1 MAAPE
6 TAPPAAPPSPAGSPL
21 APEGGEVTASSTGT
35 QLSLQAFVHSK
46 RAMTG
51 TAIIVLLGLFCFVG
65 PVLYHTNQVTVNLS
79 IANSPPGPG
88 YPLGTD
94 QYGIDVLGR
103 LMAGGQ
109 SSLELGFAV
118 GIATTLVGLLYGAVS
133 GTVGGAVD
141 AFMMR
146 IVDTLLAVPTF
157 ILLIIVASMF
167 SLSLP
172 VIILILTV
180 LSWPYTAR
188 LIRGQVLALQSRE
201 FVQAA
206 RTMGATGRWILARH
220 MVPNT
225 LGISVVTATFAIA
238 DSIYAL
244 SALSFLGIG
253 PPPPFTD
260 WGTMLSDGVN
270 NLFNGY
276 WWQVYP
282 PLIVLVLVVVAFRQV
297 GDALNDIVSGQRTDV
312 VPRRRR
318 FRLLPLSAPR
328 YEQLPGRPVRRW
340 PSGPRSGRGPRP
352 SARPARAS
360 LLRGGPVGQ
369 HGDEDLGTPGA
380 CRAAAEDF
388 RNHDL
393 FLGEK

>member
-1 MAAPE
+1 MAAAE
-6 TAPPAAPPSPAGSPL
+6 PSVGGRAL
-21 APEGGEVTASSTGT
+21 APEGGEIAGARTGS
-35 QLSLQAFVHSK
+35 QLSLQAFLHSR

-51 TAIIVLLGLFCFVG
+51 VAVIVVLGLFCFAG
-65 PVLYHTNQVTVNLS
+65 PLLYHTNQVTVNLGLE
-79 IANSPPGPG
+79 NSPPGTG

-103 LMAGGQ
+103 LMVGGQ

-118 GIATTLVGLLYGAVS
+118 GIATTVIGLLYGAVS
-133 GTVGGAVD
+133 GMVGGIVD
-141 AFMMR
+141 AIMMR
-146 IVDTLLAVPTF
+146 VVDTLLAVPTF

-167 SLSLP
+167 SLTLP
-172 VIILILTV
+172 IIILILTA
-180 LSWPYTAR
+180 LAWPYTAR
-188 LIRGQVLALQSRE
+188 LIRGQVLALRPRE

-206 RTMGATGRWILARH
+206 RTMGATGRWILSRH

-225 LGISVVTATFAIA
+225 LGISVVNATFSIA

-260 WGTMLSDGVN
+260 WGTMLTDGVN

-297 GDALNDIVSGQRTDV
+297 GDALNDIVSGQRTGAAR
-312 VPRRRR
+312 RRRR
-318 FRLLPLSAPR
+318 FRLLPLAAPR
-328 YEQLPGRPVRRW
+328 YEG
-340 PSGPRSGRGPRP
+340 
-352 SARPARAS
+352 
-360 LLRGGPVGQ
+360 
-369 HGDEDLGTPGA
+369 
-380 CRAAAEDF
+380 
-388 RNHDL
+388 
-393 FLGEK
+393 

>member
-6 TAPPAAPPSPAGSPL
+6 NAPTAAQPSPAGRPL
-21 APEGGEVTASSTGT
+21 APEGGEVTASGT
-35 QLSLQAFVHSK
+35 QLSLRAFVQSQ

-51 TAIIVLLGLFCFVG
+51 TATIVLLGLFCFVG
-65 PVLYHTNQVTVNLS
+65 PLLYHTSYASVNLGVE
-79 IANSPPGPG
+79 NSPPGPG
-88 YPLGTD
+88 RPLGTD
-94 QYGIDVLGR
+94 QYGIDVLSR
-103 LMAGGQ
+103 LMTGGQ

-118 GIATTLVGLLYGAVS
+118 GIATTVVGLLYGAVS
-133 GTVGGAVD
+133 GTAGGFVD

-167 SLSLP
+167 SLSLSL
-172 VIILILTV
+172 IILILTA

-188 LIRGQVLALQSRE
+188 LIRGQVLALRPRE
-201 FVQAA
+201 FVQAS
-206 RTMGATGRWILARH
+206 RTMGATGRRILVRH

-225 LGISVVTATFAIA
+225 LGISVVTAAFAIA

-260 WGTMLSDGVN
+260 WGTMLTDGVN

-282 PLIVLVLVVVAFRQV
+282 PLIVLVVVVVAFRQV
-297 GDALNDIVSGQRTDV
+297 GDALNDIVSGHPTDV
-312 VPRRRR
+312 MRRRRR
-318 FRLLPLSAPR
+318 FRLLPLS
-328 YEQLPGRPVRRW
+328 
-340 PSGPRSGRGPRP
+340 GPR
-352 SARPARAS
+352 
-360 LLRGGPVGQ
+360 
-369 HGDEDLGTPGA
+369 DE
-380 CRAAAEDF
+380 
-388 RNHDL
+388 
-393 FLGEK
+393 

>member
-6 TAPPAAPPSPAGSPL
+6 TTPAAQQSPAGSPL
-21 APEGGEVTASSTGT
+21 APEGGELTTAAAGT
-35 QLSLQAFVHSK
+35 RLSLRAFVQNK

-51 TAIIVLLGLFCFVG
+51 TSLIVLLGLFCYVG
-65 PVLYHTNQVTVNLS
+65 PLIYSTNQTRVNLG

-88 YPLGTD
+88 HPLGTD

-103 LMAGGQ
+103 LMVGGQ

-133 GTVGGAVD
+133 GMAGGIVD

-167 SLSLP
+167 SLSLS

-188 LIRGQVLALQSRE
+188 LIRGQVIALRSRE
-201 FVQAA
+201 FVQASRA
-206 RTMGATGRWILARH
+206 AGATGRWILTRH

-225 LGISVVTATFAIA
+225 LGISVVTATFSVA

-260 WGTMLSDGVN
+260 WGTMLTDGVN

-312 VPRRRR
+312 LRRRRR
-318 FRLLPLSAPR
+318 FRLLPLSP
-328 YEQLPGRPVRRW
+328 
-340 PSGPRSGRGPRP
+340 PRS
-352 SARPARAS
+352 
-360 LLRGGPVGQ
+360 
-369 HGDEDLGTPGA
+369 E
-380 CRAAAEDF
+380 
-388 RNHDL
+388 
-393 FLGEK
+393 

>member
-1 MAAPE
+1 MPVPD
-6 TAPPAAPPSPAGSPL
+6 TATASAYPSPAGRPL
-21 APEGGEVTASSTGT
+21 APEGGEVTASGTGT

-46 RAMTG
+46 RAMSG
-51 TAIIVLLGLFCFVG
+51 TAIIVLLALFCFVG
-65 PVLYHTNQVTVNLS
+65 PLLYHTNQVAVNLD
-79 IANSPPGPG
+79 IENSPPGPG
-88 YPLGTD
+88 HPLGTD
-94 QYGIDVLGR
+94 PYGIDVLGR
-103 LMAGGQ
+103 LMTGGQ

-118 GIATTLVGLLYGAVS
+118 GIATTVIGLLYGAVS
-133 GTVGGAVD
+133 GMAGGIVD

-146 IVDTLLAVPTF
+146 IIDTVLAVPTF

-172 VIILILTV
+172 VIILILTA

-188 LIRGQVLALQSRE
+188 LIRGQVLALRSRE

-220 MVPNT
+220 MIPNT
-225 LGISVVTATFAIA
+225 LGVSVVTATFAIA

-260 WGTMLSDGVN
+260 WGTMLTGGVN

-282 PLIVLVLVVVAFRQV
+282 PLAVLVLVVVAFRQV
-297 GDALNDIVSGQRTDV
+297 GDALNDIVSGQRTDAV
-312 VPRRRR
+312 RRRRR

-328 YEQLPGRPVRRW
+328 PE
-340 PSGPRSGRGPRP
+340 
-352 SARPARAS
+352 
-360 LLRGGPVGQ
+360 
-369 HGDEDLGTPGA
+369 
-380 CRAAAEDF
+380 
-388 RNHDL
+388 
-393 FLGEK
+393 

>member
-1 MAAPE
+1 MVAPD
-6 TAPPAAPPSPAGSPL
+6 TGPAAPSPGGSPL
-21 APEGGEVTASSTGT
+21 APEGGELTAAATSSR
-35 QLSLQAFVHSK
+35 LSLRAFASNK

-51 TAIIVLLGLFCFVG
+51 TALIVLLGLFCFAG
-65 PVLYHTNQVTVNLS
+65 PLIYHFSQVTNLG
-79 IANSPPGPG
+79 IENSPPGPG

-103 LMAGGQ
+103 LMVGGQ

-118 GIATTLVGLLYGAVS
+118 GIATTVVGLLYGALS
-133 GTVGGAVD
+133 GMAGGIVD

-167 SLSLP
+167 SLSLS
-172 VIILILTV
+172 VIILILTA

-188 LIRGQVLALQSRE
+188 LIRGQVYALRKRE

-206 RTMGATGRWILARH
+206 RATGAGGRWILLRH

-225 LGISVVTATFAIA
+225 LGVSVVTATFSIA

-260 WGTMLSDGVN
+260 WGTMLTDGVN

-282 PLIVLVLVVVAFRQV
+282 PLIVLIVVVVAFRQV
-297 GDALNDIVSGQRTDV
+297 GDALNDIVSGQRTDSLR
-312 VPRRRR
+312 RRRR
-318 FRLLPLSAPR
+318 FRLLPLSTPR
-328 YEQLPGRPVRRW
+328 YE
-340 PSGPRSGRGPRP
+340 
-352 SARPARAS
+352 
-360 LLRGGPVGQ
+360 
-369 HGDEDLGTPGA
+369 
-380 CRAAAEDF
+380 
-388 RNHDL
+388 
-393 FLGEK
+393 

>member
-1 MAAPE
+1 MPAPE
-6 TAPPAAPPSPAGSPL
+6 TAPKAAQRSPAGSPL
-21 APEGGEVTASSTGT
+21 VVEGGEVIASSTSS
-35 QLSLQAFVHSK
+35 QLSLQALVQSR

-51 TAIIVLLGLFCFVG
+51 TAIIVLLALFCFVG
-65 PVLYHTNQVTVNLS
+65 PLLYHTNQVTVNLG
-79 IANSPPGPG
+79 IENSPPGPG

-94 QYGIDVLGR
+94 QYGIDLLGR

-118 GIATTLVGLLYGAVS
+118 GIASTLIGLLYGAVS
-133 GTVGGAVD
+133 GMAGGIVD

-146 IVDTLLAVPTF
+146 IIDTVLAVPTF

-172 VIILILTV
+172 LIILILTA

-188 LIRGQVLALQSRE
+188 LIRGQVLALRSRE
-201 FVQAA
+201 FVQAS

-220 MVPNT
+220 MIPNT
-225 LGISVVTATFAIA
+225 LGVSVVTATFAIA

-260 WGTMLSDGVN
+260 WGTMLTGGVN

-297 GDALNDIVSGQRTDV
+297 GDALNDIVSGQRTGV
-312 VPRRRR
+312 LRRRRR

-328 YEQLPGRPVRRW
+328 
-340 PSGPRSGRGPRP
+340 
-352 SARPARAS
+352 
-360 LLRGGPVGQ
+360 
-369 HGDEDLGTPGA
+369 DE
-380 CRAAAEDF
+380 
-388 RNHDL
+388 
-393 FLGEK
+393 

>member
-6 TAPPAAPPSPAGSPL
+6 TTPAPSHPSPAGRPVVL
-21 APEGGEVTASSTGT
+21 EGGEVIASGTGT
-35 QLSLQAFVHSK
+35 QLSLRAFVQSK
-46 RAMTG
+46 RALTG
-51 TAIIVLLGLFCFVG
+51 TGIIVLLALFCFVG
-65 PVLYHTNQVTVNLS
+65 PLLYHTNQVTVNLG
-79 IANSPPGPG
+79 IENSPPGPG

-103 LMAGGQ
+103 LMTGGQ

-118 GIATTLVGLLYGAVS
+118 GIATTVIGLLYGSVS
-133 GTVGGAVD
+133 GMAGGIVD
-141 AFMMR
+141 AVMMR
-146 IVDTLLAVPTF
+146 IIDTVLAVPTF
-157 ILLIIVASMF
+157 ILLLIVASMF
-167 SLSLP
+167 SLSLS

-188 LIRGQVLALQSRE
+188 LIRGQVLALRSRD
-201 FVQAA
+201 FVQAS

-225 LGISVVTATFAIA
+225 LGVSVVTAAFAIA

-260 WGTMLSDGVN
+260 WGTMLSGGVN

-282 PLIVLVLVVVAFRQV
+282 PLVVLVLVVVAFRQV
-297 GDALNDIVSGQRTDV
+297 GDALNDIVSGQRSNV
-312 VPRRRR
+312 VRRRR

-328 YEQLPGRPVRRW
+328 PE
-340 PSGPRSGRGPRP
+340 
-352 SARPARAS
+352 
-360 LLRGGPVGQ
+360 
-369 HGDEDLGTPGA
+369 
-380 CRAAAEDF
+380 
-388 RNHDL
+388 
-393 FLGEK
+393 

>member
-6 TAPPAAPPSPAGSPL
+6 TAPAAAGPSPGGSAL
-21 APEGGEVTASSTGT
+21 APEGGEITANATGT
-35 QLSLQAFVHSK
+35 QLGLRALLQSK
-46 RAMTG
+46 RALTG
-51 TAIIVLLGLFCFVG
+51 TAIVVLLALFCFVG
-65 PVLYHTNQVTVNLS
+65 PLLYHTNQVAVSLGIENG
-79 IANSPPGPG
+79 PPGPG
-88 YPLGTD
+88 HPLGTD

-103 LMAGGQ
+103 LMTGGQ

-118 GIATTLVGLLYGAVS
+118 GIATTVIGLLYGAVS
-133 GTVGGAVD
+133 GMAGGIVD

-146 IVDTLLAVPTF
+146 IIDTVLAVPSF

-172 VIILILTV
+172 VIILILTA

-206 RTMGATGRWILARH
+206 RTMGATGRRILARH

-260 WGTMLSDGVN
+260 WGTMLTDGVN

-282 PLIVLVLVVVAFRQV
+282 PLIVLVLIVVAFRQV
-297 GDALNDIVSGQRTDV
+297 GDALNDIVSGQRTDAV
-312 VPRRRR
+312 RRRRR

-328 YEQLPGRPVRRW
+328 HE
-340 PSGPRSGRGPRP
+340 
-352 SARPARAS
+352 
-360 LLRGGPVGQ
+360 
-369 HGDEDLGTPGA
+369 
-380 CRAAAEDF
+380 
-388 RNHDL
+388 
-393 FLGEK
+393 

>member
-1 MAAPE
+1 MPAPE
-6 TAPPAAPPSPAGSPL
+6 TAPTAPPRSPAGIPL
-21 APEGGEVTASSTGT
+21 VVEGGEVIASSTSS
-35 QLSLQAFVHSK
+35 QLSLQAFLQSR

-51 TAIIVLLGLFCFVG
+51 TGIIVLLALFCFVG
-65 PVLYHTNQVTVNLS
+65 PLLYHTNQVTVNLGLE
-79 IANSPPGPG
+79 NSPPGPG

-94 QYGIDVLGR
+94 QYGIDLLGR

-118 GIATTLVGLLYGAVS
+118 GIASTLIGLLYGAVS
-133 GTVGGAVD
+133 GMAGGIVD

-146 IVDTLLAVPTF
+146 IIDTVLAVPTF

-172 VIILILTV
+172 LIILILTA

-188 LIRGQVLALQSRE
+188 LIRGQVLALRSRE
-201 FVQAA
+201 FVQAS

-220 MVPNT
+220 MIPNT
-225 LGISVVTATFAIA
+225 LGVSVVTATFAIA

-260 WGTMLSDGVN
+260 WGTMLTGGVN

-297 GDALNDIVSGQRTDV
+297 GDALNDIVSGQRTGV
-312 VPRRRR
+312 LRRRRR

-328 YEQLPGRPVRRW
+328 
-340 PSGPRSGRGPRP
+340 
-352 SARPARAS
+352 
-360 LLRGGPVGQ
+360 
-369 HGDEDLGTPGA
+369 DE
-380 CRAAAEDF
+380 
-388 RNHDL
+388 
-393 FLGEK
+393 

>member
-1 MAAPE
+1 MYE
-6 TAPPAAPPSPAGSPL
+6 TAPPIAQPSVAGSPL
-21 APEGGEVTASSTGT
+21 APEGGEVIASGTGA
-35 QLSLQAFVHSK
+35 QLSLRAFVTSK

-51 TAIIVLLGLFCFVG
+51 TAIIVALGLFCFVG
-65 PVLYHTNQVTVNLS
+65 PLFYHTSEVTNLGL
-79 IANSPPGPG
+79 ANSPPGPG

-103 LMAGGQ
+103 LMVGGQ

-118 GIATTLVGLLYGAVS
+118 GIATTVIGLLYGAIS
-133 GTVGGAVD
+133 GMAGGIAD
-141 AFMMR
+141 AFLMR

-167 SLSLP
+167 SLSLS
-172 VIILILTV
+172 VIILILTA
-180 LSWPYTAR
+180 LAWPYTAR
-188 LIRGQVLALQSRE
+188 LIRGQVLALRPRE

-206 RTMGATGRWILARH
+206 RMAGGTSRWILSRH
-220 MVPNT
+220 MIPNT
-225 LGISVVTATFAIA
+225 LGISVVTATFSIA

-260 WGTMLSDGVN
+260 WGTMLTNGVD

-297 GDALNDIVSGQRTDV
+297 GDALNDIVSGQRTGAGR
-312 VPRRRR
+312 RRRR
-318 FRLLPLSAPR
+318 FRLVPLSAPR
-328 YEQLPGRPVRRW
+328 DVI
-340 PSGPRSGRGPRP
+340 S
-352 SARPARAS
+352 
-360 LLRGGPVGQ
+360 
-369 HGDEDLGTPGA
+369 
-380 CRAAAEDF
+380 
-388 RNHDL
+388 
-393 FLGEK
+393 